1 MYTES
6 FVKIKTLQLIIATL
20 QSELRTESSKYRLCI
35 MDQAFADIEALTTY
49 TCEPD
54 PKYGD
59 KPAEQVR
66 KGAGRA
72 VEMLTRNLKAVS
84 NTGVVK
90 ISSRTL
96 PLTIRVARRL
106 ADLVRHVFTLSF
118 SHDLFSHD
126 LFCTFDA
133 AWLWP

>member
-1 MYTES
+1 MR
-6 FVKIKTLQLIIATL
+6 LRRLIIATL
-20 QSELRTESSKYRLCI
+20 QSDLRTESSKYRLCI
-35 MDQAFADIEALTTY
+35 MDQAFADIEALATY

-72 VEMLTRNLKAVS
+72 VEILTRNMKAVS

-96 PLTIRVARRL
+96 PLTIRVSL
-106 ADLVRHVFTLSF
+106 
-118 SHDLFSHD
+118 
-126 LFCTFDA
+126 
-133 AWLWP
+133 AWLSLLVVECALVLFWFFSFFSTLA

>member
-1 MYTES
+1 MR
-6 FVKIKTLQLIIATL
+6 LRRLIIATL
-20 QSELRTESSKYRLCI
+20 QSDLRTESSKYRLCI
-35 MDQAFADIEALTTY
+35 MDQAFADIEALATY

-72 VEMLTRNLKAVS
+72 VEILTRNMKAVS

-96 PLTIRVARRL
+96 PLAIRVAWTSLLRI
-106 ADLVRHVFTLSF
+106 F
-118 SHDLFSHD
+118 
-126 LFCTFDA
+126 
-133 AWLWP
+133 